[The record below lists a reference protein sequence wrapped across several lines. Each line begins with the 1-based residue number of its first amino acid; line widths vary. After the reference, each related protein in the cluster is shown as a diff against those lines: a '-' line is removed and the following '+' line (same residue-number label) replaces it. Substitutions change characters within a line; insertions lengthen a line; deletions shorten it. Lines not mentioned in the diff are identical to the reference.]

1 MTIPDS
7 AHRLPD
13 GRVRVVFEQRL
24 PPYAAGED
32 AGFEARYAEELVDR
46 RIARF
51 AKPGE
56 VIKPYAG
63 IPAPEALN
71 KHVRCRVISR
81 FGRYSKGDECVITLA
96 EFEQAAKRGWAEKVS
111 DFDMA
116 THMKQREAIEREKNE
131 EMHAAMERRAALAS
145 PSANKAPSSAPA
157 RK

>member
-63 IPAPEALN
+63 IPAPEATD
-71 KHVRCRVISR
+71 KRVHCRVLSR
-81 FGRYSKGDECVITLA
+81 FGKYSKGDEPVITLA
-96 EFEQAAKRGWAEKVS
+96 EFEQAAKRGWAEKIS
-111 DFDMA
+111 DFDVA
-116 THMKQREAIEREKNE
+116 AHTKRREAVEREKAE
-131 EMHAAMERRAALAS
+131 EMQAALERRAFMSA
-145 PSANKAPSSAPA
+145 PTANKAPSSAPA